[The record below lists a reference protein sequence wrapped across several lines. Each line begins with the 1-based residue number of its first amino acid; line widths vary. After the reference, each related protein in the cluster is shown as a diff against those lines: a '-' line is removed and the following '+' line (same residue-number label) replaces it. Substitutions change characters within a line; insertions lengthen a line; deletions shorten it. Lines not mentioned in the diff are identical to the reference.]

1 MIEDRSD
8 GTRDTEG
15 TQDADGVRD
24 KDCAEDTEWSDMGT
38 EADGGRAD
46 CEDGWHLVS
55 WDGRRNDILVEP
67 STTYQQT

>member
-24 KDCAEDTEWSDMGT
+24 KDCAEDTEWSDVGT
-38 EADGGRAD
+38 EADSRRAD
-46 CEDGWHLVS
+46 CEDGRRLVN
-55 WDGRRNDILVEP
+55 WDGQWNDILVEP